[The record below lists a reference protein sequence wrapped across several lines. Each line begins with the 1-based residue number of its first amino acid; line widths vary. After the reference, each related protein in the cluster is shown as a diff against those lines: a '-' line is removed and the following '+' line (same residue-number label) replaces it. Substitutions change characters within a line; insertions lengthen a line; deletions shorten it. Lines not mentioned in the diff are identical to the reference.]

1 MLITRQIL
9 SDKLLAYLT
18 HQIALAE
25 LVDWAENTFI
35 DAELVPD
42 EDIEMLNDILMVL
55 AAADSPRFPLTWEI
69 CAEFMERLGA
79 PVKVVLA
86 A

>member
-1 MLITRQIL
+1 MLITRQTI
-9 SDKLLAYLT
+9 SDKLFAYLT
-18 HQIALAE
+18 HQITLAN
-25 LVDWAENTFI
+25 LVDWSENTFV

-55 AAADSPRFPLTWEI
+55 AAADSPRFPLTREI
-69 CAEFMERLGA
+69 CVEFMERLGA